1 MLPRQG
7 WGVSSILCSLAVDS
21 SIYSIRITMVS
32 CASKPPNARHTYFQ
46 QSRSLLKPSEPR
58 RTLKTLAS
66 VPVSLSLFARSRWTP
81 ASGSASAGGAKRLQ
95 LRLLLPLL
103 LSLPQL
109 LPLLIA
115 TMHVRSFSSLNSVS
129 QCSVACRIVF
139 YYYGTF
145 IATIN
150 VRLLSY
156 L

>member
-1 MLPRQG
+1 
-7 WGVSSILCSLAVDS
+7 
-21 SIYSIRITMVS
+21 MVS
-32 CASKPPNARHTYFQ
+32 CASKPPNARDTYFQ
-46 QSRSLLKPSEPR
+46 QSRPLLKPSEPR

-129 QCSVACRIVF
+129 QCSMACRNICLSWHVSC
-139 YYYGTF
+139 YDKRP
-145 IATIN
+145 IA
-150 VRLLSY
+150 LLSLVPIPIHDVLRHAGIY
-156 L
+156 VVIPAH